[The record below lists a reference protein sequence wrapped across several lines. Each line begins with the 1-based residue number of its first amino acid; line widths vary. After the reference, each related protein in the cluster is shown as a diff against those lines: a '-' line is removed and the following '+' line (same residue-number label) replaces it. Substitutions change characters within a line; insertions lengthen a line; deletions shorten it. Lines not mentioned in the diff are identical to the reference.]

1 MMLQPKSGVHFSQL
15 SSFVSVSSLAGGW
28 HMLLLLL
35 SMLLFVLLRNCHLIS
50 VLLLMLIA
58 RARLLLVSIRLLAL
72 CMNASQHHTS
82 CHQNL
87 LCLPK
92 IWLTLDNMASQGLL
106 HLKQSRKH
114 TTPYQSKHE
123 ISVVISTHTNSS
135 RAVVLGQDT
144 NPKHN

>member
-1 MMLQPKSGVHFSQL
+1 MMLQPKSGVHFPQL
-15 SSFVSVSSLAGGW
+15 SSFVIFYVILKMQTHPDDDVKHQVW
-28 HMLLLLL
+28 
-35 SMLLFVLLRNCHLIS
+35 
-50 VLLLMLIA
+50 
-58 RARLLLVSIRLLAL
+58 LLAL

-144 NPKHN
+144 NPKQN